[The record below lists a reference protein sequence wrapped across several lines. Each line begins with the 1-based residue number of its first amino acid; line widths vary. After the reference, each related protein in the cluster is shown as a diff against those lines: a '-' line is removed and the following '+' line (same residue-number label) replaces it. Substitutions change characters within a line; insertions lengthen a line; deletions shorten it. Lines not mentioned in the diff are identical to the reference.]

1 MQETQ
6 LNSKLFRQK
15 FVTET
20 LLVKYL
26 IIYLANAKMFTV

>member
-6 LNSKLFRQK
+6 LDSKLFMQK

-20 LLVKYL
+20 SLVEYL